1 MKATIESLA
10 SPPAS
15 TTFDDPAFRAV
26 LEDMLSWLI
35 VHPSTIT
42 KAVTAHQVEVY
53 DFDWIG
59 LLNSLRIP
67 VDLHWITIR
76 MNGGN
81 SLSDVPK
88 DLRTIKVPDNS
99 IIQNLVMLNAS
110 SKRIK

>member
-15 TTFDDPAFRAV
+15 ATFDDPAFRAV
-26 LEDMLSWLI
+26 IEDLLTWLI
-35 VHPSTIT
+35 NQPSTLT
-42 KAVTAHQVEVY
+42 KAVTAHQIEVY

-59 LLNSLRIP
+59 ILNALRIP
-67 VDLHWITIR
+67 ADLHWITIR

-81 SLSDVPK
+81 SLTDVPA
-88 DLRTIKVPDNS
+88 DLRSIKVPDPS
-99 IIQNLVMLNAS
+99 LIQNLVMLNAS